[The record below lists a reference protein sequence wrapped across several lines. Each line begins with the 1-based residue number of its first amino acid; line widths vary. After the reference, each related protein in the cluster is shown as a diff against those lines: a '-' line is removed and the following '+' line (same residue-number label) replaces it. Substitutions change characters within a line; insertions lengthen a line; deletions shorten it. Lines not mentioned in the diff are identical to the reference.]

1 MHKHLRALAANSDS
15 LSRRVASRGE
25 PFRFHDGLVAALKA
39 HHRRQSEERLAA
51 GGRWRDNGLVFAT
64 GIGTPLEPRAL
75 NEDFERIVGSVDGL
89 RRVRLHD
96 LRHACASFMI
106 AQGVHPRVVMELLGH
121 SQISLTMNT
130 YSHVMPDAMKEAVRA
145 VETLLGTPAAAG

>member
-1 MHKHLRALAANSDS
+1 
-15 LSRRVASRGE
+15 VAGS
-25 PFRFHDGLVAALKA
+25 
-39 HHRRQSEERLAA
+39 
-51 GGRWRDNGLVFAT
+51 RWRDHGLVFTT

-75 NEDFERIVGSVDGL
+75 NGDFERIVGGVRDL

-106 AQGVHPRVVMELLGH
+106 AQGIHPRIIMEILGH

-130 YSHVMPDAMKEAVRA
+130 YGHVMPDAMKEAVYA
-145 VETLLGTPAAAG
+145 MQALLGRTDAAG